1 MSNETQNSVPKY
13 LSTPERIASELD
25 SIRDR
30 LMTRGIVSGERLYG
44 CDEWSEPVVR
54 LQKVIEALQSPAHDG
69 EVASWQ
75 YRYMLGNTGIWSE
88 WEQTASESSA
98 KGIVQ
103 KHALHK
109 LSAEYRATYTAP
121 PRVVDEAMVKRACNA
136 YDNQLDNLLYLESL
150 AIYPAMRA
158 ALKAALE
165 KQ

>member
-1 MSNETQNSVPKY
+1 MPKY

-69 EVASWQ
+69 EVVCIGEVHERGVVWFDQ
-75 YRYMLGNTGIWSE
+75 NP
-88 WEQTASESSA
+88 
-98 KGIVQ
+98 
-103 KHALHK
+103 HAHPVGT
-109 LSAEYRATYTAP
+109 RFYTAP
-121 PRVVDEAMVKRACNA
+121 PRVVDVELRKVVAAHIADLRRCVLIYHEHGLHTVGN
-136 YDNQLDNLLYLESL
+136 ETSL
-150 AIYPAMRA
+150 AADE
-158 ALKAALE
+158 LQAALE